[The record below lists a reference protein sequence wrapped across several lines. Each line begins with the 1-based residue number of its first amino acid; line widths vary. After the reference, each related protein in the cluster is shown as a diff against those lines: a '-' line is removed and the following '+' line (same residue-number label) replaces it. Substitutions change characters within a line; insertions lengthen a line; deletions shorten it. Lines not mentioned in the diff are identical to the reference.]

1 MADEQQVRYSSN
13 VEIAGELLDLAGK
26 AVADIGCG
34 EGRFTRILA
43 ARAAHVTGIDVNEDS
58 LARARRHAD
67 NGDMNITWKH
77 ARAEDMP
84 FDDDSLDVVVFS
96 NSLHHVAPE
105 MMSKAMAE
113 ALRVLRPGGML
124 YVMEP
129 VAEGRYFEATR
140 RVNDERDVRDRAKAA
155 VEGAA
160 HGGFTKVTE
169 LTYGAR
175 REYGSFEEWA
185 DLQKRRGEKRRRLL
199 EADPEGARRAFVE
212 GARHEDGKLVFD
224 QLSRVVLLQKAA

>member
-1 MADEQQVRYSSN
+1 MAEEQQVRYSNN
-13 VEIAGELLDLAGK
+13 VEISGELLDLEGK
-26 AVADIGCG
+26 TVADVGCG

-43 ARAAHVTGIDVNEDS
+43 ARAAHVTGIDINEDS
-58 LARARRHAD
+58 LARATAHPD
-67 NGDMNITWKH
+67 NAGRH

-84 FDDDSLDVVVFS
+84 FDDNSLDVVVFS

-105 MMSKAMAE
+105 MMTKAMTE
-113 ALRVLRPGGML
+113 AHRVLKPGGFL

-129 VAEGRYFEATR
+129 VAQGRYFEATR
-140 RVNDERDVRDRAKAA
+140 QVNDEREVRVQAQAA

-160 HGGFTKVTE
+160 QGNFAKVTE
-169 LTYGAR
+169 LTYAAR
-175 REYGSFEEWA
+175 REYDSFEEWA
-185 DLQKRRGEKRRRLL
+185 DAQVRRGEKRRKLL

-224 QLSRVVLLQKAA
+224 QLSRVALLQKAA